1 MRGVRKC
8 RNHPNLQLAWLLCM
22 GRRIGV
28 LRGVTADSEEWV
40 GDGVGTWML
49 GIDQTKLGCFGFR
62 ADKVVVVDKADARW

>member
-40 GDGVGTWML
+40 GDGVGT
-49 GIDQTKLGCFGFR
+49 
-62 ADKVVVVDKADARW
+62 